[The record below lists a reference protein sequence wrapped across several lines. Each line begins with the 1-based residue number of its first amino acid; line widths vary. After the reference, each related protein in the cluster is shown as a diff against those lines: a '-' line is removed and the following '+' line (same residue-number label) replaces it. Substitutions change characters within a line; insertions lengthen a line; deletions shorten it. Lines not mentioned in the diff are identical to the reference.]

1 MLDVTSYWAFWQ
13 THRQK
18 IGSVLVGLLLFLA
31 GWQLGRVTSP
41 YYAASPIIFED
52 RQCSACSSSGGSL
65 TELQALQGEGAATT
79 QAVAGATQG
88 LPVQA
93 GTFVA
98 SVNSDLYHHSTCS
111 SASRI
116 KPENQLWFAS
126 AEEAEAAGYLPS
138 ACTKEKFGE

>member
-13 THRQK
+13 THQKK
-18 IGSVLVGLLLFLA
+18 IGGVLVGLLLFLA

-52 RQCSACSSSGGSL
+52 YGNTGGSL
-65 TELQALQGEGAATT
+65 TELQALEAEGVAAGSSAAVP
-79 QAVAGATQG
+79 AVAGATQ
-88 LPVQA
+88 

-98 SVNSDLYHHSTCS
+98 SVNSTLYHHNTC
-111 SASRI
+111 AAAARI
-116 KPENQLWFAS
+116 KPENQLWFTT
-126 AEEAEAAGYLPS
+126 AEEARAAGYSPS